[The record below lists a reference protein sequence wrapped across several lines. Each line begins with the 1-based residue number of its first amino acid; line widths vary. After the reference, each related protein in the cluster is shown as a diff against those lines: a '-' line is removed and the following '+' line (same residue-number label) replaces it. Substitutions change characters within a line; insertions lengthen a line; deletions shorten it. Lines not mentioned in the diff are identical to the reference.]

1 MESYIT
7 DIGFKR
13 NQIVKEIISFVSLNL
28 DWDGYSALPL
38 EVESAANAILITNH
52 LSDSALSKIFALY
65 PNPHGTITIDW
76 QNNSGEIISLEVGN
90 TSFSYYI
97 KIESSQPSFFN
108 NIKFGELELDEFAK
122 RVQSTLSR

>member
-52 LSDSALSKIFALY
+52 LSDSALSEIFALY

-76 QNNSGEIISLEVGN
+76 ENNSGEIISLEVGN

-122 RVQSTLSR
+122 RVQSNLSR

>member
-76 QNNSGEIISLEVGN
+76 ENNSGEIISLEVGN

-122 RVQSTLSR
+122 RVQSNLSR